1 MHVRTRD
8 YTVTKILSTGLKILI
23 FRPLNGLTAYFI
35 RKIHCKMS
43 IQFKQ
48 QNKNNKFDFVYG
60 ALKNLQS
67 NSICKNF
74 AQMADTILLH
84 LFRDATTK

>member
-1 MHVRTRD
+1 
-8 YTVTKILSTGLKILI
+8 
-23 FRPLNGLTAYFI
+23 
-35 RKIHCKMS
+35 MS

-74 AQMADTILLH
+74 AQMVDTILLH